1 MNPVLRS
8 LRPALLATSLLMM
21 AGCSSLIGGPRETPT
36 IYAPDPARRV
46 DASWP
51 AVDWSLALAHAGEAQ
66 MEDGPRIVVSPVPG
80 DLQVY
85 RAALWARTPTDM
97 VEDAV
102 LRTLED
108 SGKLPLVARQG
119 SGVST
124 DYRLLLEVRAFRAE
138 YAGNAAPAAVI
149 EVNATLLH
157 LRDQSVA
164 GSRNF
169 RQSQAASGVEVA
181 QVADAF
187 AQALSALGH
196 DITGW
201 SLQAGQAHAGQPHP
215 SAPAR

>member
-1 MNPVLRS
+1 
-8 LRPALLATSLLMM
+8 
-21 AGCSSLIGGPRETPT
+21 
-36 IYAPDPARRV
+36 
-46 DASWP
+46 
-51 AVDWSLALAHAGEAQ
+51 
-66 MEDGPRIVVSPVPG
+66 
-80 DLQVY
+80 
-85 RAALWARTPTDM
+85 M
-97 VEDAV
+97 VQDAV

-119 SGVST
+119 SGLSA

-138 YAGNAAPAAVI
+138 YAGSALPAAVV

-169 RQSQAASGVEVA
+169 RQSQPATGVAVA
-181 QVADAF
+181 EVADAF
-187 AQALSALGH
+187 SQALAGLSH
-196 DITGW
+196 DVAGW

>member
-1 MNPVLRS
+1 MTRLQRC
-8 LRPALLATSLLMM
+8 LRPTLLAASLLL
-21 AGCSSLIGGPRETPT
+21 ASCSSLIGGPRATPT
-36 IYAPDPARRV
+36 IYAPEPALRV
-46 DASWP
+46 DPSWP
-51 AVDWSLALAHAGEAQ
+51 AADWSLAVTRPGEAQ
-66 MEDGPRIVVSPVPG
+66 MDDGPRIVVSPVPG
-80 DLQVY
+80 ELQVY
-85 RAALWARTPTDM
+85 RAALWARTPAEM
-97 VEDAV
+97 VQDAV

-138 YAGNAAPAAVI
+138 YAGNAVPAAVV
-149 EVNATLLH
+149 EVNAKLLH
-157 LRDQSVA
+157 LRDHAVA
-164 GSRNF
+164 SSRNF
-169 RQSQAASGVEVA
+169 RQSRPASGVAVA

-196 DITGW
+196 DVAGW